1 MLNQTNSFARLMESV
16 FVFKAS
22 FFYKQH
28 LIDEAI
34 KFPLALFEYTKL
46 VFFKH
51 GASAKKGKPP
61 VTCIEVKTWRIN

>member
-1 MLNQTNSFARLMESV
+1 MLIKSNKQFCTTDGV

-34 KFPLALFEYTKL
+34 KFPLALFQYTKL

-51 GASAKKGKPP
+51 EASAKKENPP
-61 VTCIEVKTWRIN
+61 